1 MVSHADRT
9 LTGWEYSLLLSAT
22 VERARA
28 SGENEKG
35 SGVLQARVSGGA
47 PYRAPSNARSEL
59 SRRIRV
65 ASRRCTTGA
74 LFA

>member
-28 SGENEKG
+28 SGEK
-35 SGVLQARVSGGA
+35 R
-47 PYRAPSNARSEL
+47 RATGYCKPACLVVHHTVHRATRDPS
-59 SRRIRV
+59 
-65 ASRRCTTGA
+65 
-74 LFA
+74 